1 MPEQEFLP
9 PRPDEDPPPWANMPS
24 VRPARPRAP
33 APGDHPGPGG
43 PARPGGA
50 TAQGGPAAPGGGRHA
65 GRIADDYPMGPWQTA
80 SQTGPNTAHPNPA
93 YPSRDYPGPDYP
105 GPASPYRNE
114 PNPTGPS
121 GPAGPMGYMDPAGSP
136 ALSYDDQVYDDQ
148 DQPQIPPWTGPD
160 PEQPAAP
167 LGAPRPAG
175 GRAGR
180 AAARRRRRWLY
191 LLAALVVVAGAV
203 TTSVLL
209 LNRGPGPASVIAG
222 GLITTFQPG
231 ELQQVPNACDV
242 VPGAIVQQ
250 YLPGKPKVAAPL
262 AVDGSAESACDWTV
276 DQAPVFRLL
285 ELNMLAY
292 APSGL
297 ATGNGSA
304 TSAAIDAYQTTL
316 QDTKNPPP
324 KSPDPPAT
332 VTLLPGLGNQ
342 AFSAVQVFR
351 NGGSVTDVATVMV
364 RFRNVIITVTLNGLD
379 HSNRGNY
386 GPVSTSTLS
395 AAALAF
401 AQAAEASL
409 H

>member
-24 VRPARPRAP
+24 VRPARPRS
-33 APGDHPGPGG
+33 PGPGA
-43 PARPGGA
+43 PPGGP
-50 TAQGGPAAPGGGRHA
+50 GGYSGPDGGGRHR
-65 GRIADDYPMGPWQTA
+65 GRLSADYPLGSWDTA
-80 SQTGPNTAHPNPA
+80 GQA
-93 YPSRDYPGPDYP
+93 PGTM
-105 GPASPYRNE
+105 A
-114 PNPTGPS
+114 
-121 GPAGPMGYMDPAGSP
+121 PAGPSLRSPGPPGAAFTAEPEAGRH
-136 ALSYDDQVYDDQ
+136 DDQ
-148 DQPQIPPWTGPD
+148 DQPQQAPPWAS
-160 PEQPAAP
+160 PEPAQQEAP
-167 LGAPRPAG
+167 RDAPRPAG
-175 GRAGR
+175 GRAER

-191 LLAALVVVAGAV
+191 LLAALVVLAGAV

-209 LNRGPGPASVIAG
+209 LNRSPAPASVIAG

-250 YLPGKPKVAAPL
+250 YLPGQPKVAAPL
-262 AVDGSAESACDWTV
+262 AVDGTAESACDWTI
-276 DQAPVFRLL
+276 DKAPVFRLL
-285 ELNMLAY
+285 ELNLLAY

-297 ATGNGSA
+297 ASGNGSA
-304 TSAAIDAYQTTL
+304 TAAALDAYATTL

-324 KSPDPPAT
+324 KSPNPPAT

-342 AFSAVQVFR
+342 AFTAVQVFR
-351 NGGSVTDVATVMV
+351 NGGSVTDVASVVV
-364 RFRNVIITVTLNGLD
+364 RFRNVIVTVTLNGLD
-379 HSNRGNY
+379 HSNQGSY
-386 GPVSTSTLS
+386 GPVSTSALS